1 MVAARGTHG
10 VEIAVI
16 GAEVDGAGRADRRR
30 GIYCQHRSS
39 GEFPLVRRSLG
50 RLDTP
55 KAVHRE
61 ASMELA
67 NIQEQPAF
75 LTPMQCAAKL
85 QLSRW
90 TIYHW
95 ISGGKL
101 GTEQG

>member
-1 MVAARGTHG
+1 V
-10 VEIAVI
+10 IA
-16 GAEVDGAGRADRRR
+16 
-30 GIYCQHRSS
+30 CQT
-39 GEFPLVRRSLG
+39 GFLG

-67 NIQEQPAF
+67 NIQDQPAF

-90 TIYHW
+90 TIYQW
-95 ISGGKL
+95 IGGGKL
-101 GTEQG
+101 GTEQRLRPLGCKRMIDWNALKGAIERGDLE